1 MVKLAELVI
10 LAYLAV
16 LDLLELMDQKDS
28 RVMLDHV
35 VPLVPKDS
43 QEPQEKLLVQYNYMV

>member
-1 MVKLAELVI
+1 VKLAELVI

>member
-1 MVKLAELVI
+1 VVKLAELVI
-10 LAYLAV
+10 LVYLAV
-16 LDLLELMDQKDS
+16 LGPLVLMDQKDS

-43 QEPQEKLLVQYNYMV
+43 KELQEKLLVHCDYIV

>member
-10 LAYLAV
+10 LVYLAV
-16 LDLLELMDQKDS
+16 LGPLVLMDQKDS

-43 QEPQEKLLVQYNYMV
+43 KELQEKLLVHYDYIV